1 MVLNTKKTINKKV
14 KMEEENAIA
23 FLNRGRFK
31 AVSKKYEEAIKY
43 YDKAIKLNPK
53 YAEAYNEKGN
63 ALLILGKVD
72 EAIKCFTKATE
83 INEKYITAWKGKEA
97 ALLMQNKQAEAIR
110 CCDAI
115 LEIDP
120 ENGEVW
126 VTKGFVLSDIHR
138 FDEALKCFDKAIEIN
153 PDSIDALSKKGG
165 VLLALG
171 RFDDEKK
178 CRQRIEEIKK
188 EVRMKKM
195 KRIMKK
201 ICLVGDPAVGK
212 TSLIRRYV
220 YDTFDDKYLYT
231 IGAKI
236 TKKVMNIKYL
246 MHDVNLT
253 LMIWDIEG
261 QKGIG
266 KAHSVYYR
274 GAEAAIVVCDVTMK
288 ETLENIPSWGDAVFK
303 VTGEIPLVFLANKID
318 LPNRAFDEEEI
329 KNIASEFNA
338 QYLFT
343 SAKTGENVE
352 NAFITVSKLLME

>member
-1 MVLNTKKTINKKV
+1 
-14 KMEEENAIA
+14 MEEENAIA

-31 AVSKKYEEAIKY
+31 AASKKYEEAIKY

-97 ALLMQNKQAEAIR
+97 ALLMQNKQDEALR
-110 CCDAI
+110 CCDTI
-115 LEIDP
+115 IEIDP
-120 ENGEVW
+120 ENEEAW
-126 VTKGFVLSDIHR
+126 VTKGFVLSDTHK

-153 PDSIDALSKKGG
+153 PDSIDALSKKGD

-266 KAHSVYYR
+266 KSHSTYYK
-274 GAEAAIVVCDVTMK
+274 GAEAAIIVCDVTMK
-288 ETLENIPSWGDAVFK
+288 ETLENIPRWGDAVFK

-318 LPNRAFDEEEI
+318 LPNKAFDEEEI
-329 KNIASEFNA
+329 KDAASEFKA
-338 QYLFT
+338 PYLLT

-352 NAFITVSKLLME
+352 NTFLTISKLLLE

>member
-1 MVLNTKKTINKKV
+1 LVLNTKKAINKKV

-31 AVSKKYEEAIKY
+31 AASKKYWEAIKY
-43 YDKAIKLNPK
+43 YGKAIKLNPK

-171 RFDDEKK
+171 RFDEEEKCK
-178 CRQRIEEIKK
+178 QRIEEIKK

-266 KAHSVYYR
+266 KAHSAYYR
-274 GAEAAIVVCDVTMK
+274 GADAAIIVCDVTMK

-318 LPNRAFDEEEI
+318 LPNKAFDEEEI
-329 KNIASEFNA
+329 KDAASEFNA
-338 QYLFT
+338 PYLLT
-343 SAKTGENVE
+343 SAKTGKNVE
-352 NAFITVSKLLME
+352 NTFLTISKLLLE